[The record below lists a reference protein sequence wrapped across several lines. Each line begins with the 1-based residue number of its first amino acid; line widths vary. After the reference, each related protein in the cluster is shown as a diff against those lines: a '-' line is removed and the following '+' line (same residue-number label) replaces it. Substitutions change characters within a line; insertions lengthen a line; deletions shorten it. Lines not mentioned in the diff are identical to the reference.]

1 VSFVEEIMALSHLP
15 TDRLNP
21 FDPPPEL
28 ARERAEGPITP
39 LTFPDGHAGWL
50 VTGHAAAREVLAS
63 PKFSSRAD
71 LARIVVPVAGV
82 DAPAQETPPGMFSR
96 MDPPDHTRIRRL
108 LTGKFTVRRMRE
120 LAPRV
125 KRITEEHV
133 DQMRAQGPPLDL
145 VEAYALPIPSLVIC
159 ELLGVPYAQRKRFQ
173 RDTAVLFDL
182 DSSAATANA
191 AWISLGGF
199 LNALVQ
205 AKRAQPTDDL
215 LSDLIAADELTDQE
229 LVMVAI
235 VLLAGGHETAASM
248 IAHGVFA
255 LLEHPEQLARLR
267 DDETLLDGTIEE
279 LLRYLSVFHIGPVRC
294 ALDDVTVAGQL
305 VKKGDSV
312 AISLPAVNRD
322 PASFANPDEFDI
334 TRPAHGHLAFGHGIH
349 QCLGQQLVRVE
360 LRAGLAGLLT
370 LPGLRLAVPA
380 DEVPMRGNIAVYGVQ
395 QLPVT
400 WDQP

>member
-1 VSFVEEIMALSHLP
+1 VEELMTLSHLP
-15 TDRLNP
+15 TARPNP

-28 ARERAEGPITP
+28 AKAHADGPITP
-39 LTFPDGHAGWL
+39 LRFPDGHEGWL
-50 VTGHAAAREVLAS
+50 VTGHAAARQVLAS
-63 PKFSSRAD
+63 PQFSSRPE
-71 LARIVVPVAGV
+71 LARMLVPVAGV
-82 DAPAQETPPGMFSR
+82 NGPARETPPGMFSR

-108 LTGKFTVRRMRE
+108 LTGRFTVRRMRE

-125 KRITEEHV
+125 DAITEEHL
-133 DQMRAQGPPLDL
+133 DRMRAQGPPLDL
-145 VEAYALPIPSLVIC
+145 VEDYALPIPSLVIC

-173 RDTAVLFDL
+173 QDTAVLFDL
-182 DSSAATANA
+182 SSGTATANS
-191 AWISLGGF
+191 AWISLGG
-199 LNALVQ
+199 LLSTLVQ
-205 AKRAQPTDDL
+205 AKRRQPADDL
-215 LSDLIAADELTDQE
+215 ISELIGTGELTDQE

-255 LLEHPEQLARLR
+255 LLQHPEQLARLR
-267 DDETLLDGTIEE
+267 ADVTLLDTTIEE

-322 PASFANPDEFDI
+322 PASFTNPDELDV
-334 TRPAHGHLAFGHGIH
+334 TRSRHGHLAFGHGIH

-360 LRAGLAGLLT
+360 LRSAIAGLLR

-380 DEVPMRGNIAVYGVQ
+380 DEVPMRSNIAVHGVQ
-395 QLPVT
+395 RLPVA
-400 WDQP
+400 WDSV